1 MLRAHLSH
9 LRDALAGRKG
19 FSVEDINSLFEPVG
33 RMAPV
38 VSETTGRNAMDL
50 DDDLKTY
57 AAMLTELQVTLEQ
70 TRFMLL
76 ARRAQLDGALG
87 HVGTMNLWAAA
98 FKQTK

>member
-1 MLRAHLSH
+1 MLQARLSH

-19 FSVEDINSLFEPVG
+19 FCIEDIRGLSEPVW
-33 RMAPV
+33 RMAAV
-38 VSETTGRNAMDL
+38 VSETTGRDGMDL

-98 FKQTK
+98 FRQTK